1 MYTVIVYKADKRT
14 KSGERQVLYKDYDT
28 QDRSMLEHTVKH
40 TWRASQGF
48 RYEIHQ
54 TMVERVNMMGGA
66 KYMERFDTPRYCS
79 PSSEAYWSM

>member
-1 MYTVIVYKADKRT
+1 MYTVIIYKKDART
-14 KSGERQVLYKDYDT
+14 KSGERRVHYAEHDT
-28 QDRSMLEHTVKH
+28 THRNTLEHTVKH
-40 TWRASQGF
+40 TWRAGHGF
-48 RYEIHQ
+48 RYEIHE